1 MNSVHSFIEPIYL
14 VIVQQFTAG
23 AHLYQTQDS
32 ETIHQFVSKSLANLS
47 SSNHNWFL
55 HSAVAPRAPAAAS
68 RRVHKGHGNSPSTR
82 MPSPDARQQRSGAAI
97 WVPLAVPERQP
108 QRGTRLL
115 VKTYQLCIIS
125 ARVHGAEQSGIA
137 FLRVS
142 IPELCVGWLVRVYP
156 RGMRERWCS
165 FRAGPELVD
174 YICAGL

>member
-55 HSAVAPRAPAAAS
+55 HSAVAPRAPASAS

-82 MPSPDARQQRSGAAI
+82 TALSGRTSTTVRGGDMGPPRRPRTPTAARNPFVGENISI
-97 WVPLAVPERQP
+97 MYHFSSS
-108 QRGTRLL
+108 TRCRTKRES
-115 VKTYQLCIIS
+115 VF
-125 ARVHGAEQSGIA
+125 ARFH
-137 FLRVS
+137 
-142 IPELCVGWLVRVYP
+142 P
-156 RGMRERWCS
+156 RIVC
-165 FRAGPELVD
+165 
-174 YICAGL
+174 